1 MAMNL
6 KVPAGATKKKIIVG
20 RGRSSKRGGTS
31 GSGNNG
37 QNARSGGGVRPG
49 FEGGQMPLY
58 RRIAIRGFSNAR
70 FRTEYKV
77 INIRDLEKNFQ
88 DGDIVDVEALMAKG
102 LMKGRN
108 VMVKL
113 LGNGD
118 LTKKLDVKL
127 PALSASAAEKVKKA
141 GGTVIC
147 GCSGCAECG
156 AQE

>member
-1 MAMNL
+1 M
-6 KVPAGATKKKIIVG
+6 
-20 RGRSSKRGGTS
+20 
-31 GSGNNG
+31 
-37 QNARSGGGVRPG
+37 
-49 FEGGQMPLY
+49 
-58 RRIAIRGFSNAR
+58 
-70 FRTEYKV
+70 
-77 INIRDLEKNFQ
+77 EKNFQ

-118 LTKKLDVKL
+118 LTKKLEIKL